1 MLKTSF
7 LLCCLTGATLAA
19 QTAVRTEL
27 AKVTSRPAD
36 QIIELPAE
44 IAPYL
49 ATAIQARVAGYVER
63 VLVDR
68 GSIVKQGQLL
78 IQLSAPEMRAQVA
91 AAQSNVSLAKAEAS
105 QAVAQ
110 LAAVQS
116 TYERTKKAAE
126 TPGAIAG
133 NELIQAEKQRDA
145 AQSLVNSRKGATQ
158 SAEEAVR
165 ALEDM
170 RSYLRVVAPFD
181 GIITDRLVH
190 PDALVQAHAQPPLL
204 NLQQISRLRITVPV
218 PEQYVAE
225 LVRGASVSFRVP
237 AFPDRVFRGKIARTA
252 HSLDEKTRTMN
263 VELDF
268 LNKDRTLAP
277 GMYPTVNWPVRSRQ
291 PALFVPASSVVTT
304 TARVFVIKDSGGRA
318 TWIGVRKEQTA
329 GDQVQVSGPLHP
341 GDRIVLRATDE
352 IREGTVLESAH

>member
-63 VLVDR
+63 VSVDR

-78 IQLSAPEMRAQVA
+78 IELSAPEMRAQVA

-133 NELIQAEKQRDA
+133 NELIQAEKQKDA

-170 RSYLRVVAPFD
+170 R
-181 GIITDRLVH
+181 I
-190 PDALVQAHAQPPLL
+190 
-204 NLQQISRLRITVPV
+204 
-218 PEQYVAE
+218 
-225 LVRGASVSFRVP
+225 VS
-237 AFPDRVFRGKIARTA
+237 
-252 HSLDEKTRTMN
+252 
-263 VELDF
+263 
-268 LNKDRTLAP
+268 
-277 GMYPTVNWPVRSRQ
+277 
-291 PALFVPASSVVTT
+291 
-304 TARVFVIKDSGGRA
+304 SGGCTFR
-318 TWIGVRKEQTA
+318 W
-329 GDQVQVSGPLHP
+329 H
-341 GDRIVLRATDE
+341 
-352 IREGTVLESAH
+352 HY